1 MNTSQI
7 YHALETNNITAETF
21 QGVYSSD
28 TVPKFVNSP
37 SGCVVNTDPQGKPGT
52 HWVALYQ
59 EQQGVIETFDSF
71 VKDLL
76 SYSHYFKEFANS
88 SRIISQSHQLQSEIT
103 TVCGQYCLFFLL
115 RRCSNETYSQIIHL
129 YTDNKASND
138 IMVCQYV
145 DHYFDLNT
153 EVQDKRFLNQVARM
167 FTELR

>member
-7 YHALETNNITAETF
+7 FCALETNRITAATF

-28 TVPKFVNSP
+28 TVPSFNTFP
-37 SGCVVNTDPQGKPGT
+37 AGCVVNTDPQSEPGT

-59 EQQGVIETFDSF
+59 EQEGIIETFDSF
-71 VKDLL
+71 GKDLL
-76 SYSHYFKEFANS
+76 FYSPYFEKLANS
-88 SRIISQSHQLQSEIT
+88 HRVISQSHQLQSEIT

-129 YTDNKASND
+129 FTENKASND

-145 DHYFDLNT
+145 NHYFDLNT
-153 EVQDKRFLNQVARM
+153 EVQDKRFFNQVAKM
-167 FTELR
+167 FAELK

>member
-7 YHALETNNITAETF
+7 YHALENNRVTAATF

-28 TVPKFVNSP
+28 TVPQFP
-37 SGCVVNTDPQGKPGT
+37 TFPAGCVVNTDPQGKPGT

-59 EQQGVIETFDSF
+59 EHEAVVETFDSF
-71 VKDLL
+71 GKDLL
-76 SYSHYFKEFANS
+76 SYSPHFEQLAGNH
-88 SRIISQSHQLQSEIT
+88 RLISQSHQLQSDTT

-129 YTDNKASND
+129 FTEKKASND

-145 DHYFDLNT
+145 NHYFDLNT
-153 EVQDKRFLNQVARM
+153 EVQDRKFLNQAAKM
-167 FTELR
+167 FTELN